1 MRVNE
6 RAPVVG
12 ASEIEI
18 EAPAETVWEV
28 LTAFENWP
36 SWNGDVKSI
45 SVEGPVAEGTVF
57 RWRAGPG
64 RLQKT
69 LDQALADGD
78 I

>member
-1 MRVNE
+1 VQHEGGSGTLAEVMVSTFPTRVDE

-36 SWNGDVKSI
+36 GWNREVS
-45 SVEGPVAEGTVF
+45 AL
-57 RWRAGPG
+57 
-64 RLQKT
+64 RLPAVR
-69 LDQALADGD
+69 LRV
-78 I
+78 